1 MIYALIHEDLIT
13 PELKA
18 QQTDKISN
26 KVVVY
31 RKIEGEEFGILMFD
45 ELPNVEV
52 LFSGSVNE
60 VKEYIN
66 THQDE
71 QQT

>member
-13 PELKA
+13 PDLKA